1 MEKLIIEY
9 YHNYDTEE
17 EKEAF
22 NQKTLSIFKD
32 SKKSFKD
39 LTDYMENYCDDNY
52 AKTTKEY
59 PEKLFKNMKTME
71 EVFEF
76 LLIEQGCIGKAV
88 GIPKSFKNLKPWIPS
103 YVTEE
108 YKQKFLEEANKN
120 CFYYQNDWTAE
131 HRNISKE
138 VLNKADKIKF

>member
-1 MEKLIIEY
+1 
-9 YHNYDTEE
+9 
-17 EKEAF
+17 
-22 NQKTLSIFKD
+22 
-32 SKKSFKD
+32 
-39 LTDYMENYCDDNY
+39 
-52 AKTTKEY
+52 
-59 PEKLFKNMKTME
+59 ME

-120 CFYYQNDWTAE
+120 CFCYQNDWTAE
-131 HRNISKE
+131 HRDISKDA
-138 VLNKADKIKF
+138 LDKQN